1 MKDKEPIVVVYR
13 KSARS
18 KKQYMVVI
26 YNKHVDDVITE
37 KRNPIIDNSY
47 ILDEVGVG
55 FSFIEEYKQKCKI
68 NKFTEIN
75 KL

>member
-1 MKDKEPIVVVYR
+1 MANKEPIVVVYR
-13 KSARS
+13 KSAKS

-26 YNKHVDDVITE
+26 YNKNVDDVLME
-37 KRNPIIDNSY
+37 KRNPILDNSY
-47 ILDEVGVG
+47 ILDEVGIG
-55 FSFIEEYKQKCKI
+55 FSFVKEYKQKCKI

>member
-1 MKDKEPIVVVYR
+1 MANKEPIVVVYR
-13 KSARS
+13 KSHKA
-18 KKQYMVVI
+18 KKQYMVVV
-26 YNKHVDDVITE
+26 YNKDVDDILTE

-55 FSFIEEYKQKCKI
+55 FSFVEEYKQKCKI

-75 KL
+75 K

>member
-1 MKDKEPIVVVYR
+1 MANKEPIVVVYR
-13 KSARS
+13 KSPKA
-18 KKQYMVVI
+18 KKQYMVVV
-26 YNKHVDDVITE
+26 YNKDVDDILAE

-55 FSFIEEYKQKCKI
+55 FSFVEEYKQKCKI

-75 KL
+75 K